1 LISIEIKAKE
11 LGEEIR
17 KTEQYKILE
26 TAGQKLKE
34 DESAQN
40 LIKELQ
46 EVQKQIE
53 FAQRSGIPPN
63 QEQGEN
69 FNAIRQKME
78 ANSSV
83 QEFMDAQKQFNTVME
98 AVNNAIGKG
107 ITGEENPQ

>member
-1 LISIEIKAKE
+1 LILIEQKAKE

-17 KTEQYKILE
+17 NTEQYKVLE
-26 TAGQKLKE
+26 TAGQKLKD
-34 DESAQN
+34 DESAQD

-53 FAQRSGIPPN
+53 FAQRSGVPPT
-63 QEQGEN
+63 QEQGES

-83 QEFMDAQKQFNTVME
+83 QEFMKAQQQFNTVME
-98 AVNNAIGKG
+98 TVNNAIGKG
-107 ITGEENPQ
+107 ITGQENPQ